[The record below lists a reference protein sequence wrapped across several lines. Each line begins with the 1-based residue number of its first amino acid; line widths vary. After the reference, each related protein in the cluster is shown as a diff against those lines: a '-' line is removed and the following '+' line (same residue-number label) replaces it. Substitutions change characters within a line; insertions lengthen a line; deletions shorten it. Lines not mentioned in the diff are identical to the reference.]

1 MLSIATAEAKPWSRQ
16 RSQMLLPEG
25 CSKLGQTGIQGLEE
39 STAVFKKQVES
50 SSLVLHQNFLCWDDI
65 LNISKN
71 VLVYFTLFTEK
82 H

>member
-1 MLSIATAEAKPWSRQ
+1 MLSLATAEAEPWSRE

-25 CSKLGQTGIQGLEE
+25 RSKLGQTGIQGLEE
-39 STAVFKKQVES
+39 PTAAFKKQVES
-50 SSLVLHQNFLCWDDI
+50 SSSVLHQNFLCWDDI